1 MRELL
6 VLAEKGLFY
15 GQITTGAALRALANW
30 RNLLNFS
37 NSLFWIY
44 LSFVI
49 LGLFFLYFLR
59 PNILNVG
66 EYLRVKWPNAL
77 VSGFFGL
84 FLAPVVF
91 AALLGTVIGIFLA
104 PVFAV
109 WYVFFILFAFYSAAI
124 MLGETIVKIFTYRD
138 HIYLEMFLGATALFF
153 CPFIPYIGRPL
164 FFILL
169 LLGMGGALNQR
180 FGAE

>member
-6 VLAEKGLFY
+6 VLAEKV
-15 GQITTGAALRALANW
+15 
-30 RNLLNFS
+30 LNFP
-37 NSLFWIY
+37 NNLFWIY

-49 LGLFFLYFLR
+49 LGFFFLYFLR

-66 EYLRVKWPNAL
+66 EYLRVRWSGAL

-84 FLAPVVF
+84 ILAPLVF
-91 AALLGTVIGIFLA
+91 AALLGTVLGIFLA
-104 PVFAV
+104 PVFVAL
-109 WYVFFILFAFYSAAI
+109 YIFFLFFAFYSAAI
-124 MLGETIVKIFTYRD
+124 LLGETFVKIFTYRD

-153 CPFIPYIGRPL
+153 CPLIPYIGWPL

-169 LLGMGGALNQR
+169 LLGMGGTINQR
-180 FGAE
+180 FGME